1 MLASEQYR
9 AMVDLMPIL
18 CVDLVLT
25 NAEGEYLLVK
35 RNNAPLQ
42 GLWWVPGGRIL
53 KGERLEVAAARKL
66 REELGLTMPLQGP
79 VGFCEYLCK
88 ENPFGLASG
97 HHAVAFIFTGIVSSA
112 SIQLDAQ
119 SRAWGYFPNLPTGF
133 NVKGF
138 VQD

>member
-1 MLASEQYR
+1 MLKLEEYR
-9 AMVDLMPIL
+9 QIVDVLPIL
-18 CVDLVLT
+18 CVDLVLSNT
-25 NAEGEYLLVK
+25 EGEYLLVK

-42 GLWWVPGGRIL
+42 GLWWVPGGRVF

-66 REELGLTMPLQGP
+66 EEELGLTMPLQGP

-97 HHAVAFIFTGIVSSA
+97 YHAVALIFTGIVSSPPVK
-112 SIQLDAQ
+112 LDAQ
-119 SRAWGYFPNLPTGF
+119 SSGWGYFPNLPTGF
-133 NVKGF
+133 SVKGF